1 MPGKNQVR
9 DRNTAPPVREKSG
22 GGFFPRSQAGLIA
35 AVVFVAG
42 LWLGMVSLG
51 AAETVSADRIYAEQK
66 DALVQV
72 RISDRIAGSKSSIG
86 SGFLVGDQGL
96 IATNYHVISDLV
108 FHPADYQAAFF
119 HENGQSG
126 SLTLIAVDVVHDLAL
141 LRAEIAP
148 GKPLRLARKSPLQGE
163 KLFSLGNPHDLGM
176 TIVEGTYNGLLKQ
189 SLYKKIHFTGS
200 INPGMS
206 GGPTL
211 NYLGEVVGINVAT
224 AGNQLS
230 FLVPAGYLK
239 NLLDTLPPAPPG
251 NTEILEI
258 IREQLLA
265 NQNKAM
271 DLLRQHP
278 LKTNDFNGYQVPDE
292 LSDFL
297 KCWGDREPEDGERL
311 YGKAF
316 KSCSSNDDIYLSSE
330 HESGSFQFR
339 HEVFSTKK
347 MSPTRFFHFLQEHL
361 NGPHMG
367 YGGDEDSV
375 SNYQCTS
382 DFVQHS
388 GTESKVIFCL
398 RSYKKLD
405 GLYDVFLT
413 ANSLTRSE
421 EALHT
426 TLYMGGVNRENALGF
441 SREFLEAI
449 SWNR

>member
-9 DRNTAPPVREKSG
+9 DRSTEPSARRRSG
-22 GGFFPRSQAGLIA
+22 GGSFYWHQAGLIA
-35 AVVFVAG
+35 DVVFVVG
-42 LWLGMVSLG
+42 LLLGMVSLG

-72 RISDRIAGSKSSIG
+72 RISDRVAGSKSSIG
-86 SGFLVGDQGL
+86 SGFFVGEQGL
-96 IATNYHVISDLV
+96 IATNYHVISELV
-108 FHPADYQAAFF
+108 FHPEDYQAAFF

-126 SLTLIAVDVVHDLAL
+126 PLTLLAVDVVHDLAV
-141 LRAEIAP
+141 LRAETAQ
-148 GKPLRLARKSPLQGE
+148 GKPLRLTRNIPVQGE

-176 TIVEGTYNGLLKQ
+176 TIVEGTFNGLLKK

-211 NYLGEVVGINVAT
+211 NYQGEVVGINVAT
-224 AGNQLS
+224 AGNQMS

-239 NLLDTLPPAPPG
+239 DLLDALPPAPPG
-251 NTEILEI
+251 STEILEV
-258 IREQLLA
+258 IRKQLLA
-265 NQNKAM
+265 NQDKAM
-271 DLLRQHP
+271 DLLRQGP
-278 LKTNDFNGYQVPDE
+278 LKTTDFNGYQVPDD

-297 KCWGDREPEDGERL
+297 KCWGDREPEDGKRL
-311 YGKAF
+311 YEKAF

-330 HESGSFQFR
+330 HETGSYQFR
-339 HEVFSTKK
+339 HEIFSTEK
-347 MSPTRFFHFLQEHL
+347 MGSTRFYRFLQEHL

-382 DFVQHS
+382 DFVQQG

-426 TLYMGGVNRENALGF
+426 TLFMGGVNRENALGF
-441 SREFLEAI
+441 SLEFLEAI